1 MIIALI
7 FFIFSI
13 VNVDERQNAVATNVI
28 TNKYKVLKPGIHFV
42 WPFINRIG
50 YVFMNQR
57 KAAVTVMLNFSEG
70 QTVEAGMLVDWQ
82 VVDPVKYLEYAIADD
97 FTKELTA
104 LVFKITASRVQST
117 NLSTFNQLHNL
128 LSQPAYENDLGIVI
142 IDILPNEL
150 NLVVKP
156 TAEVA
161 PILTSLAVTESMPLE
176 IDNSL
181 AIESAYY
188 QAQLIKTQTEM
199 EQARMLAPLEEDD
212 PRFYMYFRKL
222 QIYKDSAQSK
232 QDLPE
237 LGSLYR

>member
-1 MIIALI
+1 MIVALI

-13 VNVDERQNAVATNVI
+13 VNIDERQNGVTTNMF
-28 TNKYKVLKPGIHFV
+28 TNKHKVLKSGIHFV
-42 WPFINRIG
+42 WPFINRVG
-50 YVFMNQR
+50 YIFMNQR
-57 KAAVTVMLNFSEG
+57 TAAVTVMLNFSDG
-70 QTVEAGMLVDWQ
+70 QTVEAGMLIDWQ
-82 VVDPVKYLEYAIADD
+82 VVDPVKYLAYAVTDD
-97 FTKELTA
+97 FNKELT
-104 LVFKITASRVQST
+104 SRVFQITSSRVRST

-128 LSQPAYENDLGIVI
+128 LSKPVYENDLGIVI

-156 TAEVA
+156 TAEVSPILA
-161 PILTSLAVTESMPLE
+161 PIVTTESTTWKA
-176 IDNSL
+176 DNSL

-188 QAQLIKTQTEM
+188 QAQLIKTQTEI

-212 PRFYMYFRKL
+212 PRFYKYFRKL

-237 LGSLYR
+237 LDGLYR